1 MSQCLHSSKTHP
13 NYKHENCWQLIL
25 RYCERDWLS
34 FRLFQFKVGTR
45 EELRVKLSQTMLTGS
60 CRIIVNLE
68 FKHLSGGK
76 WPAPRCEWDV
86 RQSAVITVRLWHA
99 WGKLKAVCSWNKSM
113 LAWHDGPWREET
125 DTLCHNHWPRIVLN
139 VSGSLNGSFSL
150 DSENVPEDK
159 LHEFSTSQR

>member
-1 MSQCLHSSKTHP
+1 MP
-13 NYKHENCWQLIL
+13 
-25 RYCERDWLS
+25 
-34 FRLFQFKVGTR
+34 
-45 EELRVKLSQTMLTGS
+45 MGS
-60 CRIIVNLE
+60 CRIVVNLE

-99 WGKLKAVCSWNKSM
+99 WGKLKAVCSWNKPM

-125 DTLCHNHWPRIVLN
+125 DTLCHNHWLRIVLN

-159 LHEFSTSQR
+159 LHEFSTSQRYCSDHPVPQDNVHRVFQTRSFIDWDCTADPDRKYELWEE